1 MERGQRRKPVT
12 GQKLTPSAKL
22 CVVGETIGAALSLIM
37 LIVAFSVYLANH
49 RIGLMTYSA
58 VFYPVVICLILS
70 FVLGI
75 NQLLRGFDTLTLVSL
90 IVSAI
95 CLIAAVTFIILEV
108 VYYGM
113 FYIAPFTFVNA

>member
-1 MERGQRRKPVT
+1 M
-12 GQKLTPSAKL
+12 TPSAKL
-22 CVVGETIGAALSLIM
+22 CIVGETIGAALSLIM
-37 LIVAFSVYLANH
+37 LIAAFSVYLANH

-108 VYYGM
+108 VYYGT
-113 FYIAPFTFVNA
+113 FYLAPFTFVNA